1 MRQIV
6 PQDVVANQMRSPFT
20 KRLQPVQRRFK
31 RGPFVS
37 QPRLA
42 PNRRKGKKPRRLR
55 INLEIDRN
63 TTRQEQGG
71 VEAQLSE
78 IQGRR

>member
-1 MRQIV
+1 MRQV
-6 PQDVVANQMRSPFT
+6 VAQDVVTDKMNRALAD
-20 KRLQPVQRRFK
+20 RLQPVQLRFK
-31 RGPFVS
+31 RGPFVIQS
-37 QPRLA
+37 RLA

>member
-1 MRQIV
+1 MRQV
-6 PQDVVANQMRSPFT
+6 VAQDVVTDKMNRALAV
-20 KRLQPVQRRFK
+20 RLQPVQRRFK